1 MLDATGVDTKRGYQ
15 ALDTGRRAPFD
26 TFSPHMGF
34 ARGEPLVF
42 RIGRRY
48 VSTSALDLEHR
59 RIVVQTRAAAD
70 YRRLELERGLQVPD
84 FEFVDI
90 DGRHRR
96 LSEFRGRSVLL
107 NFWYLG
113 CSPCSDEFPF
123 IWEALRR
130 FGPHGLT
137 ILGLCEHGQPEEIR
151 ARIGVSDPA
160 WVEADPASIRR
171 MVQEWFQIT
180 ATPSQILL
188 DPDGRVLELGKNG
201 PKRRSTLRGA
211 QLVKTLGRMLQ

>member
-1 MLDATGVDTKRGYQ
+1 MGIRA
-15 ALDTGRRAPFD
+15 ALSA
-26 TFSPHMGF
+26 
-34 ARGEPLVF
+34 
-42 RIGRRY
+42 IC

-59 RIVVQTRAAAD
+59 RIVVQTRAADD

-84 FEFVDI
+84 FDFVDI

-96 LSEFRGRSVLL
+96 LSEFRGRYVLL

-123 IWEALRR
+123 MTEALHR
-130 FGPHGLT
+130 FSSRGLT
-137 ILGLCEHGQPEEIR
+137 ILGLSEHGQPEEIR

-171 MVQEWFQIT
+171 IVQEWFRIT

-188 DPDGRVLELGKNG
+188 APYGRVLELGKSG
-201 PKRRSTLRGA
+201 PKRRSTLRGV
-211 QLVKTLGRMLQ
+211 QLVKTLGRILK